1 MIYPTIPPMAYQTGA
16 MVALMSPLLQLQRIQ
31 RGEQEE
37 PEAHSQRNFRQNA
50 VEAEG
55 IQVVLEYIINTQIR
69 GYIFGVILLDS

>member
-1 MIYPTIPPMAYQTGA
+1 
-16 MVALMSPLLQLQRIQ
+16 MVALMSVLLQLQRIQ

-55 IQVVLEYIINTQIR
+55 IQFVLEYKINTQIR